1 MTGRPDHEHVT
12 EALVEDQLGGH
23 PAVAA
28 AEQRRGRLLAFGKAG
43 SVLDTLAGVFGLAGD
58 EALVTLFECFP
69 RGYGIGIRHG
79 AHSAVVGHDALSN
92 AE

>member
-1 MTGRPDHEHVT
+1 MTSGADHEHVT

-28 AEQRRGRLLAFGKAG
+28 AEQRRGRLLTLGKAG
-43 SVLDTLAGVFGLAGD
+43 PVLDTLARVLGLAGD

-69 RGYGIGIRHG
+69 RGYGIGIGHG
-79 AHSAVVGHDALSN
+79 AHCAVVGNDARSN
-92 AE
+92 AR